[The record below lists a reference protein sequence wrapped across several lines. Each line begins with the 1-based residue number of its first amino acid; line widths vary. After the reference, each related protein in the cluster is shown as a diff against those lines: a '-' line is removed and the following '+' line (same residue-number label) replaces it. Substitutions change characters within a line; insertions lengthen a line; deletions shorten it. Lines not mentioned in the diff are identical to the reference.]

1 MGTYNKARFTTMRT
15 TRSLKKRLED
25 LRPKVEENESKTN
38 LSFGQIIGY
47 LIDSY
52 QKQER
57 RKVQVFTIPSKT
69 AKHQD
74 QSFKGGENVRHK
86 QGHFKR
92 VIGGTVRKTTPK
104 GITATVAKRFE
115 NVNQHGVTAKRLVY
129 EITNS

>member
-15 TRSLKKRLED
+15 TRSLKKRLET
-25 LRPKVEENESKTN
+25 LRPTVEENESETN

-57 RKVQVFTIPSKT
+57 GKVQVFTVPSVV
-69 AKHQD
+69 KHQD
-74 QSFKGGENVRHK
+74 QSFKGGANVRHK

-92 VIGGTVRKTTPK
+92 IIGGTVKSQSSKTQPTDM
-104 GITATVAKRFE
+104 TAGMYLKYVKR
-115 NVNQHGVTAKRLVY
+115 
-129 EITNS
+129 